1 MNDKVELTLALSR
14 TATKAKD
21 EEVLNEFTL
30 SYSGDSMPD
39 LPAAFGISIPSESIW
54 KNLMFDV
61 AENYYK
67 MKFDGMDEK
76 VVTLKSIK
84 VSKKLTKEGVVVYK
98 TDISLSKD
106 VDSWDQIFT
115 NSYLK
120 RKEDVIDDKSGKAK
134 RQIVNYEVSFQ
145 KM

>member
-1 MNDKVELTLALSR
+1 MNEKVELSLSLTR
-14 TATKAKD
+14 TTTKAKD

-30 SYSGDSMPD
+30 NFTGNDIPNIEDAFNVVVPD
-39 LPAAFGISIPSESIW
+39 NMYW
-54 KNLMFDV
+54 KNLNIDT

-76 VVTLKSIK
+76 VVTLKGIK
-84 VSKKLTKEGVVVYK
+84 ISKKLSKDGIQIFNTNI
-98 TDISLSKD
+98 TFSKD

-120 RKEDVIDDKSGKAK
+120 RKEDVLNDKGKMK
-134 RQIVNYEVSFQ
+134 RTTVMYEVSFQ

>member
-1 MNDKVELTLALSR
+1 MNERVELSLSLTR
-14 TATKAKD
+14 TTTKAKD

-30 SYSGDSMPD
+30 NFTGNDIPNIGD
-39 LPAAFGISIPSESIW
+39 AFGVVVPDEHYW
-54 KNLMFDV
+54 KNLNIDV

-76 VVTLKSIK
+76 VVTLKGIK
-84 VSKKLTKEGVVVYK
+84 ISKK
-98 TDISLSKD
+98 ISKDGDQIFNTNITFSKD

-120 RKEDVIDDKSGKAK
+120 RKEDVLNDKGKMK
-134 RQIVNYEVSFQ
+134 RTTVLYEVSFQ